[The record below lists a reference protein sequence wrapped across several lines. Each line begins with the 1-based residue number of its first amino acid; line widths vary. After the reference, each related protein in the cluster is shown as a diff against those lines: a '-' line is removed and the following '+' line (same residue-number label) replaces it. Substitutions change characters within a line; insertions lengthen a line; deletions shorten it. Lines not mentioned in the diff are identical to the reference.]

1 MNKYRCYL
9 VIIALL
15 AATVCLQP
23 ITNAQEENLD
33 SPRLAALAKDIRA
46 GKQDSLTAFWEEM
59 KGKAPLIEPVSGNDK
74 MRWVS
79 YIWRGDGQMSFLL
92 CVNPDICESGVETK
106 SMKATVSL
114 PKQCTLRA
122 ARAQATACGAAILS
136 ATNLAAQRRY
146 ATRLLS
152 FRRIQILESC
162 VRQQRHTCRVAESF
176 HWVRRRRNLRTFRP
190 D

>member
-9 VIIALL
+9 VISALA

-46 GKQDSLTAFWEEM
+46 GKPDALTAFWEEM

-79 YIWRGDGQMSFLL
+79 YIWRGDG
-92 CVNPDICESGVETK
+92 
-106 SMKATVSL
+106 ATQRMGMIGGLGGPAAS
-114 PKQCTLRA
+114 TGSWRRA
-122 ARAQATACGAAILS
+122 VAIG
-136 ATNLAAQRRY
+136 
-146 ATRLLS
+146 
-152 FRRIQILESC
+152 FIL
-162 VRQQRHTCRVAESF
+162 V
-176 HWVRRRRNLRTFRP
+176 L
-190 D
+190 